1 MRRTPHP
8 AHPLIST
15 KFKGV
20 WKTVKQ
26 TQPSYHFRNYF
37 YVWLKWKVCEF
48 LGIFWQF
55 FGYAFLRPLGDT
67 PIFCQMKGLM
77 KIRKY
82 GKFHQYSICGCQVM
96 NVQMFSE
103 QQKMPFLGA
112 FGWFFGH
119 NSPQCSQILFKFGT
133 VIQTNILHHIY
144 YDFWDSAENL
154 KKLPQ
159 KPHFVVGFQRF
170 LDHALFRR
178 VGDAP
183 IFGQMKGL
191 MEIHNSGKFHWYSI
205 CGCQVIYFQSLSYQ
219 QKVGFLAAFWV
230 GFGRLQAQIKS
241 SLYKTFTSDE
251 VQGKVSHV
259 LWALIYYWKFQEMD
273 PKNPIFWAFFRD
285 FLTTPSHS
293 LWVTPKSFIK

>member
-1 MRRTPHP
+1 MSFLAFFDSFLDT
-8 AHPLIST
+8 
-15 KFKGV
+15 
-20 WKTVKQ
+20 
-26 TQPSYHFRNYF
+26 PSYALWVTPLFF
-37 YVWLKWKVCEF
+37 SKWKVSWRYVSMVSFISIAFVVAKLWMFKCFPSSKKCHFWVLLGGF
-48 LGIFWQF
+48 LAI
-55 FGYAFLRPLGDT
+55 T
-67 PIFCQMKGLM
+67 P
-77 KIRKY
+77 
-82 GKFHQYSICGCQVM
+82 
-96 NVQMFSE
+96 
-103 QQKMPFLGA
+103 
-112 FGWFFGH
+112 
-119 NSPQCSQILFKFGT
+119 PQCSQILFKFGT
-133 VIQTNILHHIY
+133 VIQINILHHIY

-170 LDHALFRR
+170 LNHALFRR

-191 MEIHNSGKFHWYSI
+191 MEIHNPGKFHWYSI

-230 GFGRLQAQIKS
+230 GFGRLEAQIKS
-241 SLYKTFTSDE
+241 NLYKTFTSDE